1 MKRRE
6 SKARQGQT
14 TKNSLATGR
23 GANMELVLDKVALVG
38 RSH

>member
-1 MKRRE
+1 LKRRE
-6 SKARQGQT
+6 SKTRHRQ

-23 GANMELVLDKVALVG
+23 GVNMELVLDKVALVG